1 MKRLIFVCA
10 LFALILSGCDA
21 WTVEPLPYMTSTPG
35 PSSTPIIL
43 SATPIVLPP
52 PVTATTDI
60 TPATLTNTPTTPTGT
75 DTQVVTQTATMT
87 PTTPVPLS
95 FTPTVTSTP
104 SASVNAEILGCNT
117 SFDIIHGMGEVTNAY
132 ITITNAGA
140 VNLTNVCAT
149 LNALDEGR
157 AHPDKTKCVA
167 FLPVGYQVSE
177 KLTVDT
183 TLGKPSPVQVDV
195 TMGSIL
201 LQRVAQNACTNVD
214 LIPPRIHN
222 LGTITPIATP

>member
-95 FTPTVTSTP
+95 FTPTVTSTL
-104 SASVNAEILGCNT
+104 SVSVNAEILGCNT

-222 LGTITPIATP
+222 LGAITPIATP